1 MPNNFKETT
10 KNLKE
15 IIDNLDKKR
24 EYEFHFHSAD
34 GADVTSRFGD
44 VENIQYHNDEA
55 LTVTCIDGKR
65 KGIASTN
72 NLSDESIELTIEKS
86 IASTNNL
93 SDESIELTIE
103 KSKTI
108 ASFLETDKHQGLA
121 KENLINEFDI
131 DCGINFPKELSTEE
145 LVNMTIECEKSAL
158 DYDKRINNS
167 EGSEYAYSQSN
178 NLILNSHGAAGSYS
192 STSYT
197 LSCVV
202 IAEEEG
208 LKERDYAFSTRRS
221 FNQIGDPKA
230 IGHESAKKVI
240 SRLGAKSI
248 STRKCP
254 IILTPELSVGLF
266 SSFLSAINAKSIT
279 TRKCPIILTPELS
292 VGLFSS
298 FLSAINGNNIYK
310 KNSFLRD
317 FINKKVFSDHIS
329 ISEQPNLKEGLGS
342 RPFDSE
348 GVITS
353 DKLIV
358 EDGVLNTYLL
368 DTYSASQ
375 LSLKSTGNSGY
386 SNILIN
392 STKPMMSNLV
402 ESIDNGI
409 LVTELMGSGA
419 NMLTGDYSRGAFG
432 YLIENGKI
440 SYPVTNFTI
449 ASNMIEMFKNIE
461 EIGNDY
467 YLNSKIKCGS
477 LMIND
482 MTVGG
487 N

>member
-65 KGIASTN
+65 KGV
-72 NLSDESIELTIEKS
+72 
-86 IASTNNL
+86 ASTNNL

-145 LVNMTIECEKSAL
+145 LINMTIECEKSAL
-158 DYDKRINNS
+158 EYDKRINNS

-208 LKERDYAFSTRRS
+208 LKERDYAYSTRRS
-221 FNQIGDPKA
+221 FNQIGDPKT
-230 IGHESAKKVI
+230 IGNESAKKVI

-248 STRKCP
+248 S
-254 IILTPELSVGLF
+254 
-266 SSFLSAINAKSIT
+266 

-353 DKLIV
+353 DKFIV

-386 SNILIN
+386 SNILID

>member
-65 KGIASTN
+65 KGVASTN
-72 NLSDESIELTIEKS
+72 NLSDESIEH
-86 IASTNNL
+86 
-93 SDESIELTIE
+93 TIE

-145 LVNMTIECEKSAL
+145 LINMTIECEKSAL
-158 DYDKRINNS
+158 EYDKRINNS

-208 LKERDYAFSTRRS
+208 LKERDYAYSTRRS
-221 FNQIGDPKA
+221 FNQIGDPKT

-248 STRKCP
+248 S
-254 IILTPELSVGLF
+254 
-266 SSFLSAINAKSIT
+266 

-353 DKLIV
+353 DKFIV

-386 SNILIN
+386 SNILID

-449 ASNMIEMFKNIE
+449 ASNMIEMFKNI
-461 EIGNDY
+461 DF
-467 YLNSKIKCGS
+467 LNK
-477 LMIND
+477 
-482 MTVGG
+482 
-487 N
+487 

>member
-65 KGIASTN
+65 KGV
-72 NLSDESIELTIEKS
+72 
-86 IASTNNL
+86 ASTNNL

-145 LVNMTIECEKSAL
+145 LINMTIECEKSAL

-208 LKERDYAFSTRRS
+208 LKERDYAYSTRRS
-221 FNQIGDPKA
+221 FNQIGDPKT

-248 STRKCP
+248 S
-254 IILTPELSVGLF
+254 
-266 SSFLSAINAKSIT
+266 

-329 ISEQPNLKEGLGS
+329 ISEQPNVKEGLGS

-386 SNILIN
+386 SNILID

-449 ASNMIEMFKNIE
+449 ASNMIEMFKNID

>member
-65 KGIASTN
+65 KGV
-72 NLSDESIELTIEKS
+72 
-86 IASTNNL
+86 ASTNNL

-240 SRLGAKSI
+240 SRLG
-248 STRKCP
+248 
-254 IILTPELSVGLF
+254 
-266 SSFLSAINAKSIT
+266 AKSIT

>member
-65 KGIASTN
+65 KG
-72 NLSDESIELTIEKS
+72 

-248 STRKCP
+248 S
-254 IILTPELSVGLF
+254 
-266 SSFLSAINAKSIT
+266 

>member
-1 MPNNFKETT
+1 MPKNFKETT

-65 KGIASTN
+65 KGV
-72 NLSDESIELTIEKS
+72 
-86 IASTNNL
+86 ASTNNL

-145 LVNMTIECEKSAL
+145 LINMTIECEKSAL
-158 DYDKRINNS
+158 EYDKRINNS

-208 LKERDYAFSTRRS
+208 LKERDYAYSTRRS
-221 FNQIGDPKA
+221 FNQIGDPKT

-266 SSFLSAINAKSIT
+266 SSFLSAIN
-279 TRKCPIILTPELS
+279 
-292 VGLFSS
+292 
-298 FLSAINGNNIYK
+298 GNNIYK

-317 FINKKVFSDHIS
+317 FINRKVFSDHIS

-386 SNILIN
+386 SNILID

>member
-65 KGIASTN
+65 KGV
-72 NLSDESIELTIEKS
+72 
-86 IASTNNL
+86 ASTNNL

-145 LVNMTIECEKSAL
+145 LINMTIECEKSAL

-208 LKERDYAFSTRRS
+208 LKERDYAYSTRRS
-221 FNQIGDPKA
+221 FNQIGDPKI

-248 STRKCP
+248 S
-254 IILTPELSVGLF
+254 
-266 SSFLSAINAKSIT
+266 

-329 ISEQPNLKEGLGS
+329 ISEQPNVKEGLGS

-368 DTYSASQ
+368 DT
-375 LSLKSTGNSGY
+375 
-386 SNILIN
+386 
-392 STKPMMSNLV
+392 
-402 ESIDNGI
+402 
-409 LVTELMGSGA
+409 
-419 NMLTGDYSRGAFG
+419 
-432 YLIENGKI
+432 
-440 SYPVTNFTI
+440 
-449 ASNMIEMFKNIE
+449 
-461 EIGNDY
+461 
-467 YLNSKIKCGS
+467 
-477 LMIND
+477 
-482 MTVGG
+482 
-487 N
+487 

>member
-65 KGIASTN
+65 KGV
-72 NLSDESIELTIEKS
+72 
-86 IASTNNL
+86 ASTNNL

-145 LVNMTIECEKSAL
+145 LINMTIECEKSAL

-208 LKERDYAFSTRRS
+208 LKERDYAYSTRRS
-221 FNQIGDPKA
+221 FNQIGDPKT

-248 STRKCP
+248 S
-254 IILTPELSVGLF
+254 
-266 SSFLSAINAKSIT
+266 

-329 ISEQPNLKEGLGS
+329 ISEQPNVKEGLGS

-358 EDGVLNTYLL
+358 EGGVLNTYLL

-386 SNILIN
+386 SNILID

>member
-65 KGIASTN
+65 KGV
-72 NLSDESIELTIEKS
+72 
-86 IASTNNL
+86 ASTNNL

-145 LVNMTIECEKSAL
+145 LINMTIECEKSAL
-158 DYDKRINNS
+158 EYDKRINNS

-208 LKERDYAFSTRRS
+208 LKERDYAYSTRRS
-221 FNQIGDPKA
+221 FNQIGNPKT

-248 STRKCP
+248 S
-254 IILTPELSVGLF
+254 
-266 SSFLSAINAKSIT
+266 

-317 FINKKVFSDHIS
+317 FINKKVFSNHIS
-329 ISEQPNLKEGLGS
+329 ISEQPNVKEGLGS

-386 SNILIN
+386 SNILID

>member
-65 KGIASTN
+65 KGV
-72 NLSDESIELTIEKS
+72 
-86 IASTNNL
+86 ASTNNL

-145 LVNMTIECEKSAL
+145 LINMTIECEKSAL
-158 DYDKRINNS
+158 EYDKRINNS

-208 LKERDYAFSTRRS
+208 LKERDYAYSTRRS
-221 FNQIGDPKA
+221 FNQIGDPKT

-248 STRKCP
+248 S
-254 IILTPELSVGLF
+254 
-266 SSFLSAINAKSIT
+266 

-329 ISEQPNLKEGLGS
+329 ISEQPSVKEGLGS

-358 EDGVLNTYLL
+358 EGGVLNTYLL

-386 SNILIN
+386 SNILID

-440 SYPVTNFTI
+440 LYPVTNFTI

-482 MTVGG
+482 MTIGG

>member
-65 KGIASTN
+65 KGV
-72 NLSDESIELTIEKS
+72 
-86 IASTNNL
+86 ASTNNL

-145 LVNMTIECEKSAL
+145 LINMTIECEKSAL
-158 DYDKRINNS
+158 EYDKRINNS

-208 LKERDYAFSTRRS
+208 LKERDYAYSTRRS
-221 FNQIGDPKA
+221 FNQIGDPKT

-248 STRKCP
+248 S
-254 IILTPELSVGLF
+254 
-266 SSFLSAINAKSIT
+266 

-317 FINKKVFSDHIS
+317 FINKKVFSNHIS
-329 ISEQPNLKEGLGS
+329 ISEQPNVKEGLGS

-386 SNILIN
+386 SNILID

>member
-65 KGIASTN
+65 KGV
-72 NLSDESIELTIEKS
+72 
-86 IASTNNL
+86 ASTNNL

-145 LVNMTIECEKSAL
+145 LINMTIECEKSAL
-158 DYDKRINNS
+158 EYDKRINNS

-208 LKERDYAFSTRRS
+208 LKERDYAYSTRRS
-221 FNQIGDPKA
+221 FNQIGDPKT

-248 STRKCP
+248 S
-254 IILTPELSVGLF
+254 
-266 SSFLSAINAKSIT
+266 

-482 MTVGG
+482 MTIGG

>member
-65 KGIASTN
+65 KGV
-72 NLSDESIELTIEKS
+72 
-86 IASTNNL
+86 ASTNNL

-145 LVNMTIECEKSAL
+145 LINMTIECEKSAL
-158 DYDKRINNS
+158 EYDKRINNS

-208 LKERDYAFSTRRS
+208 LKERDYAYSTRRS
-221 FNQIGDPKA
+221 FNQIGDPKT
-230 IGHESAKKVI
+230 IGNESAKKVI
-240 SRLGAKSI
+240 SRLGEKSI
-248 STRKCP
+248 S
-254 IILTPELSVGLF
+254 
-266 SSFLSAINAKSIT
+266 

-317 FINKKVFSDHIS
+317 FINKKVFSNHIS
-329 ISEQPNLKEGLGS
+329 ISEQPNVKEGLGS

-353 DKLIV
+353 DKFIV

-386 SNILIN
+386 SNILID

>member
-65 KGIASTN
+65 KGV
-72 NLSDESIELTIEKS
+72 
-86 IASTNNL
+86 ASTNNL

-145 LVNMTIECEKSAL
+145 LVNITIECEKSAL

-248 STRKCP
+248 S
-254 IILTPELSVGLF
+254 
-266 SSFLSAINAKSIT
+266 

-409 LVTELMGSGA
+409 MVTELMGSGA

-440 SYPVTNFTI
+440 SYQVTNFTI

>member
-65 KGIASTN
+65 KGV
-72 NLSDESIELTIEKS
+72 
-86 IASTNNL
+86 ASTNNL

-145 LVNMTIECEKSAL
+145 LINMTIECEKSAL
-158 DYDKRINNS
+158 EYDKRINNS

-208 LKERDYAFSTRRS
+208 LKERDYAYSTRRS
-221 FNQIGDPKA
+221 FNQIGDPKT

-248 STRKCP
+248 S
-254 IILTPELSVGLF
+254 
-266 SSFLSAINAKSIT
+266 

-329 ISEQPNLKEGLGS
+329 ISEQPNVKEGLGS

-386 SNILIN
+386 SNILID

>member
-65 KGIASTN
+65 KGV
-72 NLSDESIELTIEKS
+72 
-86 IASTNNL
+86 ASTNNL

-266 SSFLSAINAKSIT
+266 SSFLSAIN
-279 TRKCPIILTPELS
+279 
-292 VGLFSS
+292 
-298 FLSAINGNNIYK
+298 GNNIYK

-353 DKLIV
+353 DKSIV

-409 LVTELMGSGA
+409 MVTELMGSGA

>member
-86 IASTNNL
+86 
-93 SDESIELTIE
+93 
-103 KSKTI
+103 KTI

-131 DCGINFPKELSTEE
+131 DCGINFPKELSIEE

-248 STRKCP
+248 S
-254 IILTPELSVGLF
+254 
-266 SSFLSAINAKSIT
+266 

>member
-65 KGIASTN
+65 KGV
-72 NLSDESIELTIEKS
+72 
-86 IASTNNL
+86 ASTNNL

-145 LVNMTIECEKSAL
+145 LINMTIECEKSAL
-158 DYDKRINNS
+158 EYDKRINNS

-208 LKERDYAFSTRRS
+208 LKERDYAYSTRRS
-221 FNQIGDPKA
+221 FNQIGDPKT
-230 IGHESAKKVI
+230 IGHKSAKKVI

-248 STRKCP
+248 S
-254 IILTPELSVGLF
+254 
-266 SSFLSAINAKSIT
+266 

-358 EDGVLNTYLL
+358 EGGVLNTYLL

-386 SNILIN
+386 SNILID

-482 MTVGG
+482 MTIGG

>member
-10 KNLKE
+10 KKLKE

-65 KGIASTN
+65 KGV
-72 NLSDESIELTIEKS
+72 
-86 IASTNNL
+86 ASTNNL

-121 KENLINEFDI
+121 KENLVNEFDI

-145 LVNMTIECEKSAL
+145 LINMTIECEKSAL
-158 DYDKRINNS
+158 EYDKRINNS

-208 LKERDYAFSTRRS
+208 LKERDYAYSTRRS
-221 FNQIGDPKA
+221 FNQIGDPKT

-248 STRKCP
+248 S
-254 IILTPELSVGLF
+254 
-266 SSFLSAINAKSIT
+266 

-358 EDGVLNTYLL
+358 EGGVLNTYLL

-386 SNILIN
+386 SNILID

>member
-65 KGIASTN
+65 KGV
-72 NLSDESIELTIEKS
+72 
-86 IASTNNL
+86 ASTNNL

-131 DCGINFPKELSTEE
+131 DCGINFPQELSTEE

-254 IILTPELSVGLF
+254 IILTPELS
-266 SSFLSAINAKSIT
+266 A
-279 TRKCPIILTPELS
+279 
-292 VGLFSS
+292 GLFSS

-409 LVTELMGSGA
+409 MVTELMGSGA

>member
-86 IASTNNL
+86 
-93 SDESIELTIE
+93 
-103 KSKTI
+103 KTI

-145 LVNMTIECEKSAL
+145 LVNITIECEKSAL

-248 STRKCP
+248 S
-254 IILTPELSVGLF
+254 
-266 SSFLSAINAKSIT
+266 

-409 LVTELMGSGA
+409 MVTELMGSGA

>member
-65 KGIASTN
+65 KGV
-72 NLSDESIELTIEKS
+72 
-86 IASTNNL
+86 ASTNNL

-131 DCGINFPKELSTEE
+131 DCGINFPQELSTEE

-266 SSFLSAINAKSIT
+266 SSFLSAIN
-279 TRKCPIILTPELS
+279 
-292 VGLFSS
+292 
-298 FLSAINGNNIYK
+298 GNNIYK

-409 LVTELMGSGA
+409 MVTELMGSGA

>member
-1 MPNNFKETT
+1 MTNNFKETT

-65 KGIASTN
+65 KGV
-72 NLSDESIELTIEKS
+72 
-86 IASTNNL
+86 ASTNNL

-108 ASFLETDKHQGLA
+108 SSFLETDKHQGLA

-145 LVNMTIECEKSAL
+145 LINMTIECEKSAL
-158 DYDKRINNS
+158 EYDKRINNS

-202 IAEEEG
+202 IVEEEG
-208 LKERDYAFSTRRS
+208 LKERDYAYSTRRS
-221 FNQIGDPKA
+221 FNQIGDPKT

-248 STRKCP
+248 S
-254 IILTPELSVGLF
+254 
-266 SSFLSAINAKSIT
+266 

-402 ESIDNGI
+402 GSIDNGI

>member
-86 IASTNNL
+86 
-93 SDESIELTIE
+93 
-103 KSKTI
+103 KTI

-131 DCGINFPKELSTEE
+131 DCGINFPKELSTEK
-145 LVNMTIECEKSAL
+145 LINMTIECEKSAL

-248 STRKCP
+248 S
-254 IILTPELSVGLF
+254 
-266 SSFLSAINAKSIT
+266 

>member
-65 KGIASTN
+65 KGV
-72 NLSDESIELTIEKS
+72 
-86 IASTNNL
+86 ASTNNL

-145 LVNMTIECEKSAL
+145 LINMTIECEKSAL

-208 LKERDYAFSTRRS
+208 LKERDYAYSTRRS
-221 FNQIGDPKA
+221 FNQIGDPKT

-248 STRKCP
+248 S
-254 IILTPELSVGLF
+254 
-266 SSFLSAINAKSIT
+266 

-317 FINKKVFSDHIS
+317 FINKKVFSNHIS
-329 ISEQPNLKEGLGS
+329 ISEQPNVKEGLGS

-386 SNILIN
+386 SNILID

>member
-65 KGIASTN
+65 KGV
-72 NLSDESIELTIEKS
+72 
-86 IASTNNL
+86 ASTNNL

-248 STRKCP
+248 S
-254 IILTPELSVGLF
+254 
-266 SSFLSAINAKSIT
+266 

>member
-65 KGIASTN
+65 KGV
-72 NLSDESIELTIEKS
+72 
-86 IASTNNL
+86 ASTNNL

-248 STRKCP
+248 S
-254 IILTPELSVGLF
+254 
-266 SSFLSAINAKSIT
+266 

-477 LMIND
+477 IMIND

>member
-65 KGIASTN
+65 KG
-72 NLSDESIELTIEKS
+72 

-266 SSFLSAINAKSIT
+266 SSFLSAIN
-279 TRKCPIILTPELS
+279 
-292 VGLFSS
+292 
-298 FLSAINGNNIYK
+298 GNNIYK

-409 LVTELMGSGA
+409 MVTELMGSGA

>member
-65 KGIASTN
+65 KGV
-72 NLSDESIELTIEKS
+72 
-86 IASTNNL
+86 ASTNNL

-145 LVNMTIECEKSAL
+145 LVNITIECEKSAL

-230 IGHESAKKVI
+230 IGRESAKKVI

-248 STRKCP
+248 S
-254 IILTPELSVGLF
+254 
-266 SSFLSAINAKSIT
+266 

-477 LMIND
+477 IMIND

>member
-65 KGIASTN
+65 KGV
-72 NLSDESIELTIEKS
+72 
-86 IASTNNL
+86 ASTNNL

-221 FNQIGDPKA
+221 FNQIGDLKA

-240 SRLGAKSI
+240 SRLG
-248 STRKCP
+248 
-254 IILTPELSVGLF
+254 
-266 SSFLSAINAKSIT
+266 AKSIT

>member
-65 KGIASTN
+65 KGV
-72 NLSDESIELTIEKS
+72 
-86 IASTNNL
+86 ASTNNL

-108 ASFLETDKHQGLA
+108 ASFLETDIHQGLA

-145 LVNMTIECEKSAL
+145 LINMTIECEKSAL
-158 DYDKRINNS
+158 EYDKRINNS

-208 LKERDYAFSTRRS
+208 LKERDYAYSTRRS
-221 FNQIGDPKA
+221 FNQIGDPKT

-248 STRKCP
+248 S
-254 IILTPELSVGLF
+254 
-266 SSFLSAINAKSIT
+266 

-329 ISEQPNLKEGLGS
+329 ISEQPNVKEGLGS

-358 EDGVLNTYLL
+358 EGGVLNTYLL

-386 SNILIN
+386 SNILID